1 MIGLLGLVH
10 RNIRQR
16 NDKSKAHP
24 ALVSNMTLNESKKM
38 KVLCIAYSQ
47 FTIYHHNS
55 LGE

>member
-38 KVLCIAYSQ
+38 KVLRIAYSK